1 MTDERKLELG
11 KRIKE
16 MGDELQR
23 MATEW
28 GEATGL
34 HIVTIEVNGTNSKN
48 TMSVYSS
55 AYLHEEDIQGNRRM
69 VGVHEYLNNE
79 ENVIENLLMYGRN
92 DIKQEEEKDETGK
105 ENTEE

>member
-16 MGDELQR
+16 IGEELQR
-23 MATEW
+23 IATEW
-28 GEATGL
+28 GKATGL
-34 HIVTIEVNGTNSKN
+34 PNVSIEVDGTDNKN

-55 AYLHEEDIQGNRRM
+55 AYLFEADTQGNRRM
-69 VGVHEYLNNE
+69 VGVHEYMNNE
-79 ENVIENLLMYGRN
+79 ENVIENLFMYDRN
-92 DIKQEEEKDETGK
+92 DITEEEEEDEEGK

>member
-11 KRIKE
+11 KRLKE

-34 HIVTIEVNGTNSKN
+34 PLASIEISGTNN
-48 TMSVYSS
+48 RGTVYST
-55 AYLHEEDIQGNRRM
+55 AYLHEEDTQGNRRM
-69 VGVHEYLNNE
+69 VGVSEYLKNK
-79 ENVIENLLMYGRN
+79 ENVIKDLFMYGRN
-92 DIKQEEEKDETGK
+92 DIVQEDKEDETE

>member
-1 MTDERKLELG
+1 MTNKRKLELG

-16 MGDELQR
+16 IGEELQR

-34 HIVTIEVNGTNSKN
+34 PRVTIEVSGTDNKV
-48 TMSVYSS
+48 TASVYSS
-55 AYLHEEDIQGNRRM
+55 AYIHEEDTQGERRM
-69 VGVHEYLNNE
+69 VCAHDYLKDK
-79 ENVIENLLMYGRN
+79 ENVIENLFMYDRN
-92 DIKQEEEKDETGK
+92 DIVQEEEEDETGK

>member
-1 MTDERKLELG
+1 MTNERKLELG
-11 KRIKE
+11 KRLKE
-16 MGDELQR
+16 IGDELQR

-28 GEATGL
+28 REATGL
-34 HIVTIEVNGTNSKN
+34 PYVTIEVSGTDNKN
-48 TMSVYSS
+48 TMSMYSS
-55 AYLHEEDIQGNRRM
+55 AYLHEQDTQGNRRM

-79 ENVIENLLMYGRN
+79 ENVIENLLMYDRN

>member
-1 MTDERKLELG
+1 MTNERKLELG

-16 MGDELQR
+16 IGEELQR

-34 HIVTIEVNGTNSKN
+34 PYVCIEVNGTDNKA
-48 TMSVYSS
+48 TTSVYSS
-55 AYLHEEDIQGNRRM
+55 AYLHEEDTHGNRRM
-69 VGVHEYLNNE
+69 VSVNEYLNDE
-79 ENVIENLLMYGRN
+79 ENVIENLLMYDRN
-92 DIKQEEEKDETGK
+92 DIVQEEKEDETGK